1 MAQSFQAAM
10 LLGGLLKLGKFT
22 RLNLSTSRENRNRKT
37 TGDERGLGIPGR
49 GRLGK
54 GLAEVHRAC

>member
-1 MAQSFQAAM
+1 M